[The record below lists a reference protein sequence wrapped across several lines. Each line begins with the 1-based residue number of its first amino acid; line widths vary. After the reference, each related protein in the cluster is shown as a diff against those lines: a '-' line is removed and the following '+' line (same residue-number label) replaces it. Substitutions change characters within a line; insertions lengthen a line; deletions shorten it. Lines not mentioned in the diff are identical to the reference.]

1 MARTRC
7 KPLEKPP
14 ATGSKNGLA
23 NNSRRAITA
32 WSASFGNLLSSKS
45 PTGKEGAKIRRDT
58 FTSISEAHIASPS
71 RESPQPPPSRSSRP
85 GSRPM
90 SIVQPYQPPLLEVEQ
105 DTLPELQPVFT
116 FFNSHSKKI
125 YTEGYFLKLNDLNP
139 DGKPSQDR
147 SWVECFAQL
156 VGTVLSLWDAAQLDA
171 AGQDGEVVPTYLNLT
186 DASIKMIDTLPT
198 RLPDVP
204 PLTNVLSIST
214 AGRNR
219 YLFHFNSHHSLT
231 QWTAGI
237 RLCMFEHSCLQEAY
251 TGALIA
257 GKGKTLNSINAIMER
272 TRFKYEDWA
281 RVRFGAGTPWRRC
294 WAVITP
300 PDEKAVKK
308 QKAALKKA
316 NKSAYNVV
324 PFLKGDIKFYENKKS
339 KKSQPIATITDAFS
353 AYAIYPQSKPLIE
366 QSTLVKIE
374 GKITINSDHPTT
386 SEGFVFVMPESHPA
400 VSGFEI
406 MLRWLFPTFDVFAL
420 YGRPGRL
427 IAGVDDPKGLM
438 FAMPRERQ
446 YGYLQVEDIV
456 GLIVTEG
463 GSIASESEW
472 RLKLK
477 ELTAAK
483 IKSGTARTR
492 PRTSLPAGQRFPGV
506 AFQDD
511 SSRSLSSL
519 PIPASQIPPQHV
531 PMGTPPLSSAVYHQR
546 STSESTG
553 YLEYQRQQ
561 RDPPSLGSMAER
573 QEAYDQ
579 ALPTGRSDSSS
590 DDGLFQGAIDPAA
603 RRLQQQTSQPSPDL
617 VPATPVMMHPPS
629 SKPPHMLPQMRS
641 QVPPHDLQVG
651 LGVHQDQDLP
661 RRSTESNLFDGMP
674 PRGGNA
680 TGANPAP
687 SPPTFPQSLISN
699 GSAPTLKQITE
710 MYPPPPPLLPSQQ
723 SQITAQSY
731 LPYQSPIEP
740 PPGFAPQYSRV
751 LLAGP
756 PPTNDRKEAYEEGYA
771 NRPPPPPHQ
780 HPVGSVQSIKPP
792 LSRVESLRM
801 EETKPPRF
809 SWQDT
814 DVPTPVQ
821 LTSGREITAGSDPLP
836 PPSIPA
842 KVPFKEINHPAV
854 PSIQTDVSRKP
865 APEQLSAT
873 TDDSP
878 TSADIAS
885 LAQHMISDEALS
897 KIGTDHGVGEEDT
910 LDRKRAQRMQRML
923 TDSGSEYE
931 DDDDEPDYSSIH
943 TTREE
948 PPKRDADMPRAG
960 VMKVVGGASEPEVVV
975 GDARYR
981 PSTSGQIKD
990 SPEIPKV
997 DFGTTINHGR
1007 TLSAESKGVNKGNA
1021 QVIDQDEQGP
1031 HSLHGTL
1038 IGGDP
1043 KRQSMG
1049 LGGDL
1054 WGQNRAPSRSS
1065 GGSDER
1071 RESWNR
1077 PSPDSGHERGGSHGS
1092 ESGES
1097 KRRSVVWQPGMA
1109 QIGSGRSPGGRE
1121 SAEQYVAEK
1130 AAAAAAQQQ
1139 SRSRYA
1145 HQRKSSSTSPTSG
1158 RNPSAEHLP
1167 RPASRGGE
1175 AVFTPNGFVPGA
1187 VDISNHLSAR
1197 EQEYVAKQ
1205 TGSTLLYID
1214 NAKHKQS
1221 PHRAGLLGAIE
1232 ARELEKRKMKESWT
1246 HGGSSNSATV
1256 QQAIAQRQ
1264 QQKQQ
1269 QQQQQSSQR
1278 SQATPSPRGM
1288 GSQSPG
1294 FTQYGGTPHFPL
1306 QQQQQAGYGHPQ
1318 QPQQS
1323 QQYQQ
1328 QQQYYGRQPYGQ
1340 PQYGQQ
1346 QPGQG
1351 GFAR

>member
-1 MARTRC
+1 M
-7 KPLEKPP
+7 
-14 ATGSKNGLA
+14 
-23 NNSRRAITA
+23 
-32 WSASFGNLLSSKS
+32 
-45 PTGKEGAKIRRDT
+45 
-58 FTSISEAHIASPS
+58 
-71 RESPQPPPSRSSRP
+71 
-85 GSRPM
+85 
-90 SIVQPYQPPLLEVEQ
+90 
-105 DTLPELQPVFT
+105 
-116 FFNSHSKKI
+116 
-125 YTEGYFLKLNDLNP
+125 
-139 DGKPSQDR
+139 
-147 SWVECFAQL
+147 
-156 VGTVLSLWDAAQLDA
+156 
-171 AGQDGEVVPTYLNLT
+171 
-186 DASIKMIDTLPT
+186 
-198 RLPDVP
+198 P

-257 GKGKTLNSINAIMER
+257 GKGKSLNSINTIMER

-300 PDEKAVKK
+300 PDEKAFKK

-316 NKSAYNVV
+316 NKSAYNAV

-339 KKSQPIATITDAFS
+339 KKSQPIATITDAFT

-374 GKITINSDHPTT
+374 GKITINSDNPTT

-446 YGYLQVEDIV
+446 YGYLQGEDV
-456 GLIVTEG
+456 MGLIVAEG
-463 GSIASESEW
+463 GSINSESEW

-483 IKSGTARTR
+483 IKSGTARAR

-506 AFQDD
+506 TFQDD

-519 PIPASQIPPQHV
+519 PVPASQIPPQHV
-531 PMGTPPLSSAVYHQR
+531 PAGTPPLTSAVYHQR

-561 RDPPSLGSMAER
+561 RGPPSLGSMAER

-590 DDGLFQGAIDPAA
+590 DDSLFQGAIDPAA

-617 VPATPVMMHPPS
+617 VPATPVMAHPPS

-641 QVPPHDLQVG
+641 QALPHGLQVG
-651 LGVHQDQDLP
+651 LGVHQDQEP
-661 RRSTESNLFDGMP
+661 RLSTESNLFDGMP
-674 PRGGNA
+674 LRGGND
-680 TGANPAP
+680 TGANPVS
-687 SPPTFPQSLISN
+687 SPPTFPPSLIPN
-699 GSAPTLKQITE
+699 GSAPTSKQISA
-710 MYPPPPPLLPSQQ
+710 MYPPPPPPLLPSQQ

-740 PPGFAPQYSRV
+740 PPGFAPQYSQV

-771 NRPPPPPHQ
+771 NRPPPPPH
-780 HPVGSVQSIKPP
+780 PAESVQSMKPPP
-792 LSRVESLRM
+792 LSRVESLKIG
-801 EETKPPRF
+801 EAKPPRF

-814 DVPTPVQ
+814 DVPTPIQ

-836 PPSIPA
+836 SPPIPA
-842 KVPFKEINHPAV
+842 KVPFKQINRPAV
-854 PSIQTDVSRKP
+854 PEIQTNVSRRP
-865 APEQLSAT
+865 APEQLSEAA
-873 TDDSP
+873 DDSP

-897 KIGTDHGVGEEDT
+897 KIGTDHGTGEEDT
-910 LDRKRAQRMQRML
+910 FDRKRAQRMQRML

-948 PPKRDADMPRAG
+948 LPKRDANMPRAG
-960 VMKVVGGASEPEVVV
+960 VMKVVGKAMPEAEVVV

-981 PSTSGQIKD
+981 PSTSDQIKD
-990 SPEIPKV
+990 SSDIPKV
-997 DFGTTINHGR
+997 DFGMTINHGR
-1007 TLSAESKGVNKGNA
+1007 TLSAESKGVNRGNA
-1021 QVIDQDEQGP
+1021 QIIDRDEQFP

-1043 KRQSMG
+1043 RRQSMG
-1049 LGGDL
+1049 LNGDL
-1054 WGQNRAPSRSS
+1054 WGQNRGSSGSS
-1065 GGSDER
+1065 GGSDGGQG
-1071 RESWNR
+1071 SLNR
-1077 PSPDSGHERGGSHGS
+1077 PSPSSAHGGAGSHGS

-1097 KRRSVVWQPGMA
+1097 KRKSVIWQPGMA
-1109 QIGSGRSPGGRE
+1109 QIGGGRSPDRKE

-1139 SRSRYA
+1139 SRSRYV
-1145 HQRKSSSTSPTSG
+1145 HQRKTSGTSPTSG

-1175 AVFTPNGFVPGA
+1175 AVFAANGLVPGT

-1205 TGSTLLYID
+1205 TGSTLLHID
-1214 NAKHKQS
+1214 NAKQKQP

-1232 ARELEKRKMKESWT
+1232 ARELEKRKMRESWT
-1246 HGGSSNSATV
+1246 QGGSFNSPTV

-1269 QQQQQSSQR
+1269 QQQPGQR
-1278 SQATPSPRGM
+1278 SQITPSPRGM

-1294 FTQYGGTPHFPL
+1294 LTQYGGTPYLPL
-1306 QQQQQAGYGHPQ
+1306 QQQQAGHGYFQ

-1328 QQQYYGRQPYGQ
+1328 QQYYGRQPYEQ
-1340 PQYGQQ
+1340 PQYGQ

-1351 GFAR
+1351 GFTR

>member
-7 KPLEKPP
+7 KPLEQPL
-14 ATGSKNGLA
+14 ATRSKNGLA
-23 NNSRRAITA
+23 NNSRRAIAA
-32 WSASFGNLLSSKS
+32 WSASIGNLLSSKS
-45 PTGKEGAKIRRDT
+45 PTGKEGTKISRDT
-58 FTSISEAHIASPS
+58 FTSISEAHTASLS
-71 RESPQPPPSRSSRP
+71 RDSPQPPPSRSSRP
-85 GSRPM
+85 SSRPM

-116 FFNSHSKKI
+116 FLNSHSKKI

-156 VGTVLSLWDAAQLDA
+156 VGTVLSLWDATQLDA
-171 AGQDGEVVPTYLNLT
+171 AGHDGEVVPTYLNLT

-198 RLPDVP
+198 RSPDVP

-257 GKGKTLNSINAIMER
+257 GKGKTLNSINTIMER
-272 TRFKYEDWA
+272 ARFKYEDWA

-300 PDEKAVKK
+300 PDEKSVKR
-308 QKAALKKA
+308 QKAILKKA
-316 NKSAYNVV
+316 NKSAYNAV

-406 MLRWLFPTFDVFAL
+406 MLRWLFPTFDVFGL

-463 GSIASESEW
+463 GSINSESEW

-483 IKSGTARTR
+483 IKNGATRAR

-506 AFQDD
+506 TFRDD
-511 SSRSLSSL
+511 SSGSSSSL

-531 PMGTPPLSSAVYHQR
+531 PMGTPPLTSAVYHQR

-561 RDPPSLGSMAER
+561 RGPPSLGSMAER
-573 QEAYDQ
+573 QEGYDQ

-590 DDGLFQGAIDPAA
+590 DDSLFQGAIDPSA

-617 VPATPVMMHPPS
+617 VPATPIMMHSPS

-641 QVPPHDLQVG
+641 QGPSHDLQVG

-674 PRGGNA
+674 LRSGNT
-680 TGANPAP
+680 TGADPALPP
-687 SPPTFPQSLISN
+687 SAFPPSLMSN
-699 GSAPTLKQITE
+699 GSAPTSKQISA
-710 MYPPPPPLLPSQQ
+710 MYPPPPPPLLPSQQ

-731 LPYQSPIEP
+731 LPYQSLIEP
-740 PPGFAPQYSRV
+740 PPGFAPQYSQV

-771 NRPPPPPHQ
+771 NRPPPPPVHK
-780 HPVGSVQSIKPP
+780 HPVGSVQSMNPPP
-792 LSRVESLRM
+792 LSRAESLRV
-801 EETKPPRF
+801 EEAKPPRF

-821 LTSGREITAGSDPLP
+821 LTSGREITAGSDPQP
-836 PPSIPA
+836 PPPIPA
-842 KVPFKEINHPAV
+842 NALFKRINHPTV
-854 PSIQTDVSRKP
+854 PGIQTNVGTKP
-865 APEQLSAT
+865 PPEQFSAAA
-873 TDDSP
+873 DDSP
-878 TSADIAS
+878 TSAELAS
-885 LAQHMISDEALS
+885 LAQHMISDEALNR
-897 KIGTDHGVGEEDT
+897 IGTDHGTGDEDT

-931 DDDDEPDYSSIH
+931 DDDEPDYSSIH

-981 PSTSGQIKD
+981 PSTSGQIQD

-1007 TLSAESKGVNKGNA
+1007 TLSAESRGVSRGNA
-1021 QVIDQDEQGP
+1021 QIIDQDEQGP

-1043 KRQSMG
+1043 RRQSMG
-1049 LGGDL
+1049 LSGDL

-1065 GGSDER
+1065 GASEER

-1077 PSPDSGHERGGSHGS
+1077 PSPDSVHERAGSHGS

-1109 QIGSGRSPGGRE
+1109 QVGGGRSPDRRDN
-1121 SAEQYVAEK
+1121 AEQYVAEK
-1130 AAAAAAQQQ
+1130 AAAAAAQHQ
-1139 SRSRYA
+1139 SRSRYV
-1145 HQRKSSSTSPTSG
+1145 HQRKTSGTSPTSG

-1175 AVFTPNGFVPGA
+1175 AAFASNGLASGA

-1214 NAKHKQS
+1214 NAKHKQL

-1232 ARELEKRKMKESWT
+1232 ARELEKRKMRESWT
-1246 HGGSSNSATV
+1246 HGGSSDSATV

-1269 QQQQQSSQR
+1269 QKQQQQQQQSSQR
-1278 SQATPSPRGM
+1278 SSPRGM

-1294 FTQYGGTPHFPL
+1294 FTQYGGAPYLPL
-1306 QQQQQAGYGHPQ
+1306 QQQQAGFGYPQ
-1318 QPQQS
+1318 QPPQS

-1328 QQQYYGRQPYGQ
+1328 QYFGRQPYGQ